1 MATDLIRIEA
11 LTRILSRTIQV
22 FQYVGLLFFYLE
34 PQKAL
39 YCGKGSLGWAHELAR
54 CDFVCALLRH
64 KNRSTEGE
72 TGLKL
77 SAQA

>member
-22 FQYVGLLFFYLE
+22 FQICRSAFLLKT
-34 PQKAL
+34 QKAL
-39 YCGKGSLGWAHELAR
+39 NCGKGSLGWAHELAR

>member
-22 FQYVGLLFFYLE
+22 FQICRSAFLLK

-39 YCGKGSLGWAHELAR
+39 YCGKGSLARAHELAR